1 MVGVGVELRVG
12 VGDGVVDG
20 GVVGVGVLVGGR
32 PVLLTSTFQ
41 ARSLTVVPFAPW
53 FSTSTLCVALESLV
67 VSSDA
72 AHRPVAALKA
82 IAVSAPPSTAY
93 PTLCAL
99 AADACTAIVPLT
111 VALLSGFTIVMVGGP
126 VTVAVLVAVGVPLV
140 LVGVGLV
147 LLTSTF
153 QARSLTVVPFAPW

>member
-20 GVVGVGVLVGGR
+20 GVVGVGVLVGGGL
-32 PVLLTSTFQ
+32 VLLTSTFQ

-67 VSSDA
+67 VSSEA
-72 AHRPVAALKA
+72 AHSPVAALKA

-93 PTLCAL
+93 PTLWAL

-111 VALLSGFTIVMVGGP
+111 VALLSGFTIVIVGEP
-126 VTVAVLVAVGVPLV
+126 TLVPVPLSDSV
-140 LVGVGLV
+140 NWPCP
-147 LLTSTF
+147 S
-153 QARSLTVVPFAPW
+153 SLEIR